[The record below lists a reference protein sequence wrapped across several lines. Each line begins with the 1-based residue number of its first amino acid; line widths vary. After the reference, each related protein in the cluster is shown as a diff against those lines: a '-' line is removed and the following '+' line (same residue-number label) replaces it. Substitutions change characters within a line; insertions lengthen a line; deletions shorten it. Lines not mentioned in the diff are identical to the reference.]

1 MFAREWCVVPTQNAL
16 LSITRVHVSV
26 CPATRGRPVIT
37 HLAVDR
43 LLSTATPAV
52 TVLTTL
58 TATSRFADVSPYLKS
73 HYLKQNISSFFTYC
87 RFLLLNKVILISS
100 FKFIDLCL
108 VLQPG
113 VSRTASVAWR
123 SSVCKAS
130 VATLARREGCA
141 AWTQSVASTTTS
153 SSAAVRQASRAT
165 IPLSVSEVSYCP
177 RHQFF

>member
-37 HLAVDR
+37 HSAVDR
-43 LLSTATPAV
+43 LLSTATPAA

-58 TATSRFADVSPYLKS
+58 TATSRFADVSSYVKS
-73 HYLKQNISSFFTYC
+73 HYLKQNTSWFFTYC
-87 RFLLLNKVILISS
+87 RFLLLNKIIFILSC
-100 FKFIDLCL
+100 KFIYLC
-108 VLQPG
+108 VVVQPG
-113 VSRTASVAWR
+113 VSRTASVAWQ

-130 VATLARREGCA
+130 VATPARREGCA
-141 AWTQSVASTTTS
+141 AWTQSVVSTTTS

-165 IPLSVSEVSYCP
+165 IPSSVSEVSYRP